1 MSGSNENLKN
11 LVESCY
17 KRMDAEIKAWKS
29 SGKGPLTL
37 AEKIFLSLE
46 SGESLVKKKRTE
58 EKLLSN

>member
-37 AEKIFLSLE
+37 AEKIFLSHLNP
-46 SGESLVKKKRTE
+46 GKV
-58 EKLLSN
+58 